1 MKRPPRIGPRRPRP
15 RLFRPPAPEHLRRGI
30 YLLPSLFTVANLFF
44 GFWAIIDAINGH
56 LERGGWLIFLAG
68 ILDGLDGRIARLAGA
83 SSAFGREYDS
93 LADVIS
99 FGVAPAILAYQ
110 WALRDMGR
118 WGLVVGFLFV
128 VAGSVRL
135 ARFNIKVEQS
145 DPRYFTGLPIPGG
158 AAAAVMLVLVDPA
171 PVIDPRFKILVG
183 LYLLL
188 IALLMVSDLPY
199 RTFKNVGL
207 RRRWPATLFFV
218 IAVVVAMIAA
228 TPVATLAVMLCVYL
242 VAGPIEW
249 LLRRSRQRSLHPGAD
264 GR

>member
-1 MKRPPRIGPRRPRP
+1 VRRAPRIGPRRPRP
-15 RLFRPPAPEHLRRGI
+15 RLFQRPAPEHLRRGI

-44 GFWAIIDAINGH
+44 GFWAIIDAINGN
-56 LERGGWLIFLAG
+56 LERAGWLIFLAG
-68 ILDGLDGRIARLAGA
+68 MLDGLDGRVARLAHA
-83 SSAFGREYDS
+83 SSNFGREYDS

-118 WGLVVGFLFV
+118 WGLAVGFLFV

-135 ARFNIKVEQS
+135 ARFNVKVEQG

-158 AAAAVMLVLVDPA
+158 AGAAVMLVLVDPL
-171 PVIDPRFKILVG
+171 PVIDPRFKIVVG

-188 IALLMVSDLPY
+188 IALLMVSNLPY
-199 RTFKNVGL
+199 RTFKNVNFA
-207 RRRWPATLFFV
+207 RRWPSKLFFV

-228 TPVATLAVMLCVYL
+228 TPVMTLAAMLCVYL
-242 VAGPIEW
+242 IAGPVEW
-249 LLRRSRQRSLHPGAD
+249 LIRRHRQRPSHLGAD
-264 GR
+264 AR